1 MRELLTD
8 KETAKILHK
17 TTTSLY
23 KTVDF
28 FDSRDDDEWDLKEG
42 EHFEF
47 VKGGDLAYRPRR
59 FTEEGVEALARYYE
73 EKGKVSIID
82 SVLDALFQRRIRRKR
97 MLVSRRITQEFI
109 EAVPPPEIKGELAFV
124 QRKTTINILQTN
136 GKGLNNSEERLFQ
149 AGSLDGQE
157 GLEIDKHF
165 ALNEDGQKTWSQK
178 GIASIAIDMS
188 RNSRISKA
196 RKAWMDAVGD
206 VVEDCF
212 STEVKRISAAPLR
225 IEKVISA
232 AKKSAGQR
240 CQVSGKRKTRTS
252 QIQLHGHHL
261 FDQAT
266 RPDLADLHEN
276 ILVVEGNIHSE
287 FHSWKKKESCE
298 PKDFLNFL
306 SDARLDLVDPENKAA
321 ARRYNKLVA
330 RLTKLQKNYEGNH
343 LKYK

>member
-47 VKGGDLAYRPRR
+47 VKGGDPAYQPRR
-59 FTEEGVEALARYYE
+59 FTEEGVEALAQYYE
-73 EKGKVSIID
+73 KEGKISILH
-82 SVLDALFQRRIRRKR
+82 SVLDALFQRRIRRKK

-109 EAVPPPEIKGELAFV
+109 EAIPPPEIRGELAFV

-136 GKGLNNSEERLFQ
+136 GKGLNNSEARLFD

-157 GLEIDKHF
+157 GLELDVHF
-165 ALNEDGQKTWSQK
+165 SKDENDQRTWSQK
-178 GIASIAIDMS
+178 GIASIAVDMS
-188 RNSRISKA
+188 RKSRISKA

-212 STEVKRISAAPLR
+212 TAEVKRISAAPLR
-225 IEKVISA
+225 IDKAIAA
-232 AKKSAGQR
+232 AKQSAGQR

-261 FDQAT
+261 FDKAT

-276 ILVVEGNIHSE
+276 ILVIEGNIHSE

-298 PKDFLNFL
+298 PKDFLDFL
-306 SDARLDLVDPENKAA
+306 SDVRLDLVDPENKAA
-321 ARRYNKLVA
+321 AKRYNKLVA
-330 RLTKLQKNYEGNH
+330 RLTTLQKNYEGNH

>member
-1 MRELLTD
+1 
-8 KETAKILHK
+8 
-17 TTTSLY
+17 
-23 KTVDF
+23 
-28 FDSRDDDEWDLKEG
+28 
-42 EHFEF
+42 
-47 VKGGDLAYRPRR
+47 
-59 FTEEGVEALARYYE
+59 
-73 EKGKVSIID
+73 
-82 SVLDALFQRRIRRKR
+82 

-165 ALNEDGQKTWSQK
+165 ALSEDGQKTWSQK

-225 IEKVISA
+225 IEKVISG

-266 RPDLADLHEN
+266 RPDLADLYEN

-306 SDARLDLVDPENKAA
+306 SDVRLDLVDPENKAA

>member
-165 ALNEDGQKTWSQK
+165 ALSEDGQKTWSQK

-225 IEKVISA
+225 IEKVISG

-306 SDARLDLVDPENKAA
+306 SDVRLDLVDPENKAA

>member
-1 MRELLTD
+1 
-8 KETAKILHK
+8 
-17 TTTSLY
+17 
-23 KTVDF
+23 
-28 FDSRDDDEWDLKEG
+28 
-42 EHFEF
+42 
-47 VKGGDLAYRPRR
+47 
-59 FTEEGVEALARYYE
+59 
-73 EKGKVSIID
+73 
-82 SVLDALFQRRIRRKR
+82 

-165 ALNEDGQKTWSQK
+165 ALSEDGQKTWSQK

-212 STEVKRISAAPLR
+212 STEVKRISAAPQR

-306 SDARLDLVDPENKAA
+306 SDVRLDLVDPENKAA

>member
-47 VKGGDLAYRPRR
+47 VKGGDFAYRPRR

-82 SVLDALFQRRIRRKR
+82 NVLDALFQRRIRRKR

-165 ALNEDGQKTWSQK
+165 ALSEDGQKTWSQK

-225 IEKVISA
+225 IEKVISG

-306 SDARLDLVDPENKAA
+306 SDVRLDLVDPENKAA

>member
-8 KETAKILHK
+8 KETAKILRK
-17 TTTSLY
+17 TRTTLY

-28 FDSRDDDEWDLKEG
+28 FDAHDDDEWELIEG

-47 VKGGDLAYRPRR
+47 VKGGDPAYRPRR

-73 EKGKVSIID
+73 EKFKISILE
-82 SVLDALFQRRIRRKR
+82 SVLDALFQRRKRRKR

-109 EAVPPPEIKGELAFV
+109 EAVPPPLIQGDLAFV

-136 GKGLNNSEERLFQ
+136 GKGFNNSEERLFQ
-149 AGSLDGQE
+149 AGSLEGQE

-165 ALNEDGQKTWSQK
+165 ALNEESEKLWSQK
-178 GIASIAIDMS
+178 GIASIAVDMS
-188 RNSRISKA
+188 RNSRITKA
-196 RKAWMDAVGD
+196 RKAWVDAVGE

-212 STEVKRISAAPLR
+212 KTEVKRICAAPLR
-225 IEKVISA
+225 IEKVIDA
-232 AKKSAGQR
+232 AKKSSGYR
-240 CQVSGKRKTRTS
+240 CQVSGKRKTKTS
-252 QIQLHGHHL
+252 QFQLHGHHL

-306 SDARLDLVDPENKAA
+306 SEVRLDLIDPESNAA
-321 ARRYNKLVA
+321 SKRYNKLVA

-343 LKYK
+343 LRYN

>member
-47 VKGGDLAYRPRR
+47 VKGGDFAYRPRR

-165 ALNEDGQKTWSQK
+165 ALSEDGQKTWSQK

-232 AKKSAGQR
+232 AKKAAGQR

-306 SDARLDLVDPENKAA
+306 SDVRLDLVDPENKAA

>member
-28 FDSRDDDEWDLKEG
+28 FDSRNDDEWELIEG

-47 VKGGDLAYRPRR
+47 AKGGDFAYRPRR

-73 EKGKVSIID
+73 ETGKISIID
-82 SVLDALFQRRIRRKR
+82 SVLDALLQRRIRRKR

-109 EAVPPPEIKGELAFV
+109 EAVTPPEIKGELAFV

-136 GKGLNNSEERLFQ
+136 GKGLNNSEERLFE

-157 GLEIDKHF
+157 ALELDKHF
-165 ALNEDGQKTWSQK
+165 ALSEDGQKIWSQK
-178 GIASIAIDMS
+178 GIASIAIDMR

-212 STEVKRISAAPLR
+212 STEVKRICSAPLR

-240 CQVSGKRKTRTS
+240 CQVSGKRKTRTN
-252 QIQLHGHHL
+252 QIQLDGHHL
-261 FDQAT
+261 FDKAT

-298 PKDFLNFL
+298 PKDFLDFL
-306 SDARLDLVDPENKAA
+306 SNVRLDLVDPENKAA
-321 ARRYNKLVA
+321 TRRYNKLVA
-330 RLTKLQKNYEGNH
+330 RLTKLQRNYEDNH

>member
-47 VKGGDLAYRPRR
+47 VKGGDFAYRPRR

-109 EAVPPPEIKGELAFV
+109 EAVPPPEIRGELAFV

-165 ALNEDGQKTWSQK
+165 ALSEDGQKTWSQK

-306 SDARLDLVDPENKAA
+306 SDVRLDLVDPENKAA

>member
-47 VKGGDLAYRPRR
+47 VKGGDFAYRPRR

-165 ALNEDGQKTWSQK
+165 ALSEDGQKTWSQK

-306 SDARLDLVDPENKAA
+306 SDVRLDLVDPENKAA

>member
-212 STEVKRISAAPLR
+212 STEVKRISAAPQR

-306 SDARLDLVDPENKAA
+306 SDVRLDLVDPENKAA